1 MHPGGAPAPGREAA
15 IDFAKAAAIVAVVF
29 THARREFLPGVGSW
43 DFWLC
48 ASWTY
53 FQVPAFLFAS
63 GFLACRG
70 APLAAGW
77 VGRRFARVL
86 VPYLVASGV
95 AYAVRVAHAPSLGAL
110 AFQLATGSALGIYYY
125 VVLIL
130 CISPLAFPLSRM
142 SRSAVAL
149 GLVACAGAT
158 LAIAL
163 APGAR
168 PFDAWFWSLRNPL
181 DHFSLGFFLA
191 GWLVRLEQPR
201 LARAWR
207 RAHGPL
213 SAAIAAG
220 LAVGVAAVAGSFP
233 SSLDVPLRV
242 VYTFAALGLVA
253 AATRGRTPGATVRLL
268 SDASLAIY
276 LYHRIFQ
283 RLLEARV
290 AAWPE
295 PAGTLTLVAAG
306 LGGASLL
313 ALAAR
318 RALGPPRA
326 RRWLGA

>member
-1 MHPGGAPAPGREAA
+1 MHSGGAPGREAA

-70 APLAAGW
+70 APLGAGW

-125 VVLIL
+125 VALIL
-130 CISPLAFPLSRM
+130 CISPLAFPLSRLP
-142 SRSAVAL
+142 RAAVAL
-149 GLVACAGAT
+149 GLAACAGAT
-158 LAIAL
+158 LVFAFAT
-163 APGAR
+163 GGR
-168 PFDAWFWSLRNPL
+168 PVGDWFWSLRNPL

-191 GWLVRLEQPR
+191 GWLARLELPR
-201 LARAWR
+201 LARVWQ
-207 RAHGPL
+207 RARAPL
-213 SAAIAAG
+213 AAAIAAG
-220 LAVGVAAVAGSFP
+220 LAVGVASAAGWLP
-233 SSLDVPLRV
+233 APLGVPLRV
-242 VYTFAALGLVA
+242 VYTIAVLGAIAVL
-253 AATRGRTPGATVRLL
+253 TRGRTPGPAVRFL

-276 LYHRIFQ
+276 LYHRIIQ

-295 PAGTLTLVAAG
+295 PAGTLALVAAG

-313 ALAAR
+313 ALAGR
-318 RALGPPRA
+318 RALGAARA